1 MRVFSDKWG
10 AVNMESE
17 MGTPTYEDVI
27 KAAER
32 LDGYAIKTPLL
43 HSPAL
48 DAIVGAE
55 VHFKAECLQ
64 HVGAFKYRG
73 ARNRLAAMNEAERA
87 RGVVA
92 FSSGNHAQGVARAAK
107 ELAIDAIIVMPADA
121 PSVKVAGVLRD
132 GATIVSYDR
141 LTESRE
147 DIAAEIAARDGR
159 TIVPSYD
166 DPYIIA
172 GQGTTGLEIARSG
185 LAFDALVTCIGGGGL
200 CAGISLAMAAESPDT
215 HIFGAEP
222 THYNDHQMSLKAGAR
237 CRISDQA
244 PPTLC
249 DAIMTPTPGAM
260 TWPINSRSLTDV
272 FDVSDADCLYAMKLA
287 KLHLDVT
294 LEPGGAAAMAAVV
307 TGRLP
312 SSYARVAVILS
323 GGNVDPAVLER
334 AMAL

>member
-1 MRVFSDKWG
+1 MPSYTDV
-10 AVNMESE
+10 ME
-17 MGTPTYEDVI
+17 
-27 KAAER
+27 AAER
-32 LDGYAIKTPLL
+32 LEGHALTTPLL
-43 HSPAL
+43 HSL
-48 DAIVGAE
+48 EIDAIVGAD

-73 ARNRLAAMNEAERA
+73 ARNRLAAMSDAERK

-92 FSSGNHAQGVARAAK
+92 FSSGNHAQGVALAAK
-107 ELAIDAIIVMPADA
+107 ELGIDATIVMPDDA
-121 PSVKVAGVLRD
+121 PAIKVAGVRRD

-147 DIAAEIAARDGR
+147 DIAAQISARDGR

-172 GQGTTGLEIARSG
+172 GQGTVGLEIARSG
-185 LAFDALVTCIGGGGL
+185 LAFDALVTCLGGGGL
-200 CAGISLAMAAESPDT
+200 CAGISLAMAEESPKT

-222 THYNDHQMSLKAGAR
+222 VGYNDHQMSLRAGER
-237 CRISDQA
+237 RSIGDN
-244 PPTLC
+244 PPQTLC
-249 DAIMTPTPGAM
+249 DAIMTPVPGEL
-260 TWPINSRSLTDV
+260 TWPINSKSLKDV
-272 FDVSDADCLYAMKLA
+272 FDVTDADCLYAMKLA
-287 KLHLDVT
+287 KEHLNVT

-312 SSYARVAVILS
+312 KQYERIVVILS

-334 AMAL
+334 AMNS